1 MGLELGNL
9 LGAAANAVSSQSK
22 EKNLKQFLKN
32 IDKFGIQVSNNFE
45 VNFSGIQDATFFVQS
60 VDFGGLKQNMT

>member
-9 LGAAANAVSSQSK
+9 LGAAANITSSFSK

-32 IDKFGIQVSNNFE
+32 IDKFGV
-45 VNFSGIQDATFFVQS
+45 
-60 VDFGGLKQNMT
+60 